1 MRLPLL
7 TVSLLAAS
15 VLVTVPVLAAKKPK
29 AAPAAAAASAG
40 PPGANTVVATVDG
53 HPIHLSDLDAAV
65 QELPPQARNLPAQQL
80 YPILVDQLVDREAL
94 VLDARKQNLQKDPAV
109 QAAMAHADDQVLQ
122 NALLR
127 RDIAPQLTDANLRAQ
142 YDKQIGSKPGEEE
155 VQASHI
161 LVSTQA
167 QAQDIIN
174 QLNKGADFATLAKKY
189 STDPTGAQNG
199 GDLGY
204 FKKGDMLPEFSA
216 AAFAL
221 QPGQITQT
229 PVKTR
234 YGYHVIKLVN
244 RRLSSPPTFDEAKA
258 QLQQQYVQQLV
269 QAEVAKAKQGLKIE
283 RFNSDGSP
291 ATGTP
296 AAVGTAAPP
305 SAGGGAAPATA
316 APAAAPPAKK

>member
-15 VLVTVPVLAAKKPK
+15 ALVAVPGWAAKKPAK
-29 AAPAAAAASAG
+29 PAAAATTPAG

-65 QELPPQARNLPAQQL
+65 QELPPQARSMPPQQL
-80 YPILVDQLVDREAL
+80 YPILVDQLIDREAL
-94 VLDARKQNLQKDPAV
+94 VLEARKQNLQKDPAV
-109 QAAMAHADDQVLQ
+109 QTAMARADDQVLQ

-127 RDIAPQLTDANLRAQ
+127 RDIAPQLTDANLRAV
-142 YDKQIGSKPGEEE
+142 YDKEIGSKPGEEE

-161 LVSTQA
+161 LVSSQA

-189 STDPTGAQNG
+189 STDPTGAANG

-204 FKKGDMLPEFSA
+204 FKKADMLPEFSA

-234 YGYHVIKLVN
+234 YGYHVIKVTN
-244 RRLSSPPTFDEAKA
+244 RRLASPPTFDEAKA

-269 QAEVAKAKQGLKIE
+269 QAEVAKAKQGLKIQ

-296 AAVGTAAPP
+296 AAVGTATPP
-305 SAGGGAAPATA
+305 AGA
-316 APAAAPPAKK
+316 APAAAAPAKK

>member
-1 MRLPLL
+1 MRLRLI
-7 TVSLLAAS
+7 TIGLLAAS
-15 VLVTVPVLAAKKPK
+15 SLAAAPVWAAKKPTK
-29 AAPAAAAASAG
+29 PAAAATPATPAQ
-40 PPGANTVVATVDG
+40 PGANTVVATVDG

-65 QELPPQARNLPAQQL
+65 QELPAQARSLPPQQL
-80 YPILVDQLVDREAL
+80 YPILVDQLIDREAL
-94 VLDARKQNLQKDPAV
+94 VLAARKQNLQKDPAV
-109 QAAMAHADDQVLQ
+109 QALMTHADDQVLQ

-127 RDIAPQLTDANLRAQ
+127 KDIGPQLTEANLRAI

-161 LVSTQA
+161 LVATQA

-189 STDPTGAQNG
+189 STDPTGAANG

-244 RRLSSPPTFDEAKA
+244 RRLASPPTFDEAKA

-269 QAEVAKAKQGLKIE
+269 QAEVAKAKQAVNAQEPPRGIVVYIFLWLY
-283 RFNSDGSP
+283 
-291 ATGTP
+291 AL
-296 AAVGTAAPP
+296 AADLNDI
-305 SAGGGAAPATA
+305 
-316 APAAAPPAKK
+316 AKAMP